1 MSATNT
7 VLLPVP
13 ADRLRRRL
21 LAWYDCHRRD
31 LPWRARPRERADPYR
46 VWLSEI
52 MLQQTTVA
60 AVCPYFTAFMARW
73 PTVREL
79 AAADLDA
86 VLVAWQGLGYYARAR
101 NLHACARQV
110 AASADGRF
118 PDTEAALRQLP
129 GVGAY
134 TAAAIAA
141 IAFDRPTVPVDGNA
155 LRVLSR
161 LAAVATPLPDA
172 RHSIEDLA
180 RQLTPPRRAG
190 DLAQALMDLGAT
202 LCTPRRPRCDA
213 CPWAAD
219 CRAFGQGRPEAYP
232 VKAPKAV
239 RPLRRGVAFWTR
251 RGDGAVLLRRRP
263 PQGLLGG
270 MMEIPSTEWRATA
283 WTAAEAARS
292 APLAAHWR
300 PLAGMV
306 THVFTHFRLELEILS
321 GAASGRAPAGALWC
335 RIADLDG
342 QALPT
347 VMRKVIRHALQADG
361 DAP

>member
-1 MSATNT
+1 MTATDSA
-7 VLLPVP
+7 LLPVP
-13 ADRLRRRL
+13 ADRLHRRL
-21 LAWYDCHRRD
+21 LAWYDRHRRD
-31 LPWRARPRERADPYR
+31 LPWRAGPGDRADPYR

-60 AVCPYFTAFMARW
+60 AVRPYFQAFVARW
-73 PTVREL
+73 PTVGDL

-110 AASADGRF
+110 ATVGGRF
-118 PDTEAALRQLP
+118 PDTEDGLRQLP
-129 GVGAY
+129 GIGSY

-141 IAFDRPTVPVDGNA
+141 IAFDRPAVPVDGNVV
-155 LRVLSR
+155 RVLAR
-161 LAAVATPLPDA
+161 LAAVVTPLPEG
-172 RHSIEDLA
+172 RGVVERLA
-180 RQLTPPRRAG
+180 RALMPPRRAG

-202 LCTPRRPRCDA
+202 VCTPRRPRCDA

-219 CRAFGQGRPEAYP
+219 CRALSQGRPESYP
-232 VKAPKAV
+232 VKAPKGD

-251 RGDGAVLLRRRP
+251 RRDGAILLRRRP

-270 MMEIPSTEWRATA
+270 MMEIPSTEWRAAA
-283 WTAAEAARS
+283 WTAAEAARW

-300 PLAGMV
+300 PLAGTV
-306 THVFTHFRLELEILS
+306 AHVFTHFRLELEVLS
-321 GAASGRAPAGALWC
+321 GVASGQAPIDARWC
-335 RIADLDG
+335 GIADLDG

-347 VMRKVIRHALQADG
+347 VMRKIIRHALKADG
-361 DAP
+361 TEI